1 MTYLK
6 TAEFA
11 KLIGM
16 SPVTVRS
23 WVKKGLLIPAY
34 ITPTGYAMFT
44 EEQVAQISNN
54 KKKTERFA
62 STPDT
67 VEPAGHVD

>member
-1 MTYLK
+1 MDYLK

-11 KLIGM
+11 KRIGM

-34 ITPTGYAMFT
+34 ITPTGYSMFT
-44 EEQVAQISNN
+44 EEQVAQIRNN
-54 KKKTERFA
+54 KTKN
-62 STPDT
+62 
-67 VEPAGHVD
+67 GHFTLPFPPVDPKDHAD